1 MPSGHNPSN
10 YTVRRLYANSHDGK
24 KIPISLVHHK
34 KTKLDGSAKLL
45 LYGYSCYGVSIPP
58 SFSSSRFCLV
68 DRDIIFAISHA
79 RGSMDLGMHW
89 WNEGKL
95 MQKMNTMKD
104 FISCA
109 NYLIEKK
116 YTSKGKII
124 FLGGSAGG
132 LLGGAVANMAS
143 ELFLSMVL
151 NVPYVNVLDT
161 ALNEDLPL
169 SANEFK
175 EIGRPKKN
183 KEHFNYIKS
192 YSPYENISNK
202 DYPSMFITTS
212 LFDSRVFY
220 SEPVKYIAKL
230 RDMKTDKNLLLL
242 KCETAGHG
250 GKTGRDNSISE
261 LAEEFA
267 FILKSADIKK

>member
-1 MPSGHNPSN
+1 M
-10 YTVRRLYANSHDGK
+10 
-24 KIPISLVHHK
+24 
-34 KTKLDGSAKLL
+34 
-45 LYGYSCYGVSIPP
+45 
-58 SFSSSRFCLV
+58 
-68 DRDIIFAISHA
+68 
-79 RGSMDLGMHW
+79 
-89 WNEGKL
+89 
-95 MQKMNTMKD
+95 
-104 FISCA
+104 
-109 NYLIEKK
+109 
-116 YTSKGKII
+116 GKII

-132 LLGGAVANMAS
+132 LLGGAVANMAP

-183 KEHFNYIKS
+183 KEHFDYIKS
-192 YSPYENISNK
+192 YSPYENISKK

-212 LFDSRVFY
+212 IFDSRVFY
-220 SEPVKYIAKL
+220 SEPVKYTAKL
-230 RDMKTDKNLLLL
+230 RDMKTDNNLLLL
-242 KCETAGHG
+242 KCETVGHG

-267 FILKSADIKK
+267 FILKSAGLKK

>member
-1 MPSGHNPSN
+1 MRKAILFIIIVLIVSCSEKGNLDEKSQIDTIENQEAIYNNLIDNTSESLAQSN
-10 YTVRRLYANSHDGK
+10 NLSFLALGDSYTIGES
-24 KIPISLVHHK
+24 
-34 KTKLDGSAKLL
+34 
-45 LYGYSCYGVSIPP
+45 VSENQRWPNQMIN
-58 SFSSSRFCLV
+58 
-68 DRDIIFAISHA
+68 I
-79 RGSMDLGMHW
+79 
-89 WNEGKL
+89 
-95 MQKMNTMKD
+95 
-104 FISCA
+104 
-109 NYLIEKK
+109 
-116 YTSKGKII
+116 
-124 FLGGSAGG
+124 
-132 LLGGAVANMAS
+132 
-143 ELFLSMVL
+143 
-151 NVPYVNVLDT
+151 

-242 KCETAGHG
+242 KCETAGHS

-267 FILKSADIKK
+267 FILKSADVKK